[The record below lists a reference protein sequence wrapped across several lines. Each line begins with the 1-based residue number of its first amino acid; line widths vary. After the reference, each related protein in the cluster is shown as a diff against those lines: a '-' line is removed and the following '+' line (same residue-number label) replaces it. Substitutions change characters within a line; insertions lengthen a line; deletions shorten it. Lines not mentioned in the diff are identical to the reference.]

1 MSSDPLERARV
12 VEEPG
17 VEEGLAVRSVLVAT
31 DGSGPA
37 RRAVDVAC
45 ELARRFGA
53 EMNIIHV
60 LDPSSQDSA
69 GVRAFA
75 RAEHLTQAPPEDP
88 IEAVRRQAHAPPAIH
103 LPELEEPQDTHRLMA
118 EIGER
123 LLMEAAAAAREH
135 GLTRIHTFA
144 ESGRPADVIIA
155 LAERTQADMI
165 VIGSR
170 GLSGLQGLVMGSV
183 SRRVVERA
191 PCTCVTV
198 K

>member
-1 MSSDPLERARV
+1 MSSNPSGHALAAGESAGRAG
-12 VEEPG
+12 P
-17 VEEGLAVRSVLVAT
+17 AVTSILVAT
-31 DGSGPA
+31 DGSEPA
-37 RRAVDVAC
+37 RRAVDLAC

-53 EMNIIHV
+53 EMNVIHV
-60 LDPSSQDSA
+60 LDPSSQESA
-69 GVRAFA
+69 GARAFA
-75 RAEHLTQAPPEDP
+75 RAEHLTQTKPEDP
-88 IEAVRRQAHAPPAIH
+88 MEPVRRQAHVPPAIH
-103 LPELEEPQDTHRLMA
+103 LRRQEELEDPYRLMA

-123 LLMEAAAAAREH
+123 VLMEAAARAREH
-135 GLTRIHTFA
+135 GVARIHTFA
-144 ESGRPADVIIA
+144 ESGRPADSISA